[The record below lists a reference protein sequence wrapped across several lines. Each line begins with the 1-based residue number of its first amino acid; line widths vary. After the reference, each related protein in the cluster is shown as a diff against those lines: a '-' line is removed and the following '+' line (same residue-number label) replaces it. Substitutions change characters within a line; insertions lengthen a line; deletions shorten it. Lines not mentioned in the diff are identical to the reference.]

1 MLFFFGRGGR
11 LGIVDVLNRAGATS
25 GGGEGFAIVGIMSFA
40 SASKTKPFPKAASTF
55 GGGEFCNS
63 DGVNIDC
70 IGVSLGVGNKG

>member
-1 MLFFFGRGGR
+1 MLFFFGRGGC
-11 LGIVDVLNRAGATS
+11 LGIVNVLSRAGVTS
-25 GGGEGFAIVGIMSFA
+25 GGGEGFAIVGIMSFV
-40 SASKTKPFPKAASTF
+40 SALKTEPFPKAASTF